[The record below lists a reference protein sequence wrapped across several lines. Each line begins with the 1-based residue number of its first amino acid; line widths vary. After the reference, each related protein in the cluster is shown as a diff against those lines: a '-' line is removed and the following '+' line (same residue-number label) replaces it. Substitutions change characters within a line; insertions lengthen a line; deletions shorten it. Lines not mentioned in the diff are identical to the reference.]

1 MAYIITAVAVVLA
14 IIFALLGKLW
24 AGFVYFVLCTL
35 LLLALF
41 WGVWLIFKYF
51 TDFKQEL
58 KEKYKLFKAEKIN
71 KYQISAQYFDEN
83 DAQYKKEFSKKVLK
97 DKIMKW
103 FVILF
108 CFAVAVAFLLG
119 MILY

>member
-41 WGVWLIFKYF
+41 WGVWLIYKYF
-51 TDFKQEL
+51 TDFKRENE
-58 KEKYKLFKAEKIN
+58 EKYKFFRAEKIN
-71 KYQISAQYFDEN
+71 KYQISAKYFDEN
-83 DAQYKKEFSKKVLK
+83 EVQYKKEFKRRIFK
-97 DKIMKW
+97 DKLVKW
-103 FVILF
+103 FVIAF

-119 MILY
+119 MIFY